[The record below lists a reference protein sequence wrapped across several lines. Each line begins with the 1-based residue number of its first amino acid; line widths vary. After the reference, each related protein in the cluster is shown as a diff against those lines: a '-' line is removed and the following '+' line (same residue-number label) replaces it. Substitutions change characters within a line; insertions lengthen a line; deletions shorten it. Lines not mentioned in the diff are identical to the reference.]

1 MNLRRRSM
9 SHLKV
14 HLRFHFK
21 KHKKLQKKFKK
32 KMHVTLQLMVHSTMQ
47 SRIHLWI
54 SSRIFY
60 MLYRAEQTE
69 LLTFSNEIQKQTFT
83 GIIAVYRKSLFI
95 SFLLKL
101 QTDSLKKDSTRDIFW
116 WNCLLF
122 QNSFLRSAFGW
133 WLLLLNTI
141 HFLCC
146 VDLIS
151 KMLRS
156 TLAIFWLSLNIFK
169 ASTVSHLWAAVSGN
183 PRQLVDFLLTKQ
195 AIRSKCS

>member
-21 KHKKLQKKFKK
+21 KHKKLQNKFKK

-69 LLTFSNEIQKQTFT
+69 LLTFSNEIQEQTFT

-101 QTDSLKKDSTRDIFW
+101 QTDSLKKTPPEIFSGEIAYYFRT
-116 WNCLLF
+116 LF
-122 QNSFLRSAFGW
+122 CEARLGGDYF
-133 WLLLLNTI
+133 
-141 HFLCC
+141 C
-146 VDLIS
+146 
-151 KMLRS
+151 
-156 TLAIFWLSLNIFK
+156 
-169 ASTVSHLWAAVSGN
+169 
-183 PRQLVDFLLTKQ
+183 
-195 AIRSKCS
+195 